1 MVYKL
6 ENNISEI
13 ESQCGVKPT
22 DAEIVE
28 IGSDPNFVFV
38 NDPNFDTVILYD
50 IEGNVINVNSWI
62 ECAHYVNGGW
72 VNSVIANYPGDK
84 YLSITLILIAIIS
97 TSVLFYKKRFK
108 NA

>member
-1 MVYKL
+1 ME
-6 ENNISEI
+6 ENLSNI
-13 ESQCGVKPT
+13 ESQCGIKPIDT
-22 DAEIVE
+22 ELIE

-38 NDPNFDTVILYD
+38 NDPNFDTVTLYD

-84 YLSITLILIAIIS
+84 YLAFSLIFLALIS
-97 TSVLFYKKRFK
+97 TTLFIYKKRFK